1 MSPGFRHQILIMMA
15 KLGDLVALC
24 ISFLTSLAISSDS
37 LNWPDLAYVLSIRI
51 KLGNIFIFAGYI
63 TFCSIIFSACG
74 LYRSHRLSHW
84 KQRLNEIFLAVTLV
98 TGIFLLFKQL
108 FLISFAVNRFL
119 LLFWLLTLS
128 TLFLCREIALQ
139 LLHFA
144 RLRGRNLRNV
154 IIIGEGPAATAL
166 ADRVRQEV
174 SLGYRILRRIDVREV
189 ADNDGVRGVS

>member
-1 MSPGFRHQILIMMA
+1 MSPGFRHQMLIMMA
-15 KLGDLVALC
+15 KLGDLVTLC

-37 LNWPDLAYVLSIRI
+37 LTWPDLAYVLAIRI
-51 KLGNIFIFAGYI
+51 KLANVFIFAGYI
-63 TFCSIIFSACG
+63 ALCSIIFSACG

-84 KQRLNEIFLAVTLV
+84 KQRLNEISVAATLV
-98 TGIFLLFKQL
+98 TGVFLLYKQL
-108 FLISFAVNRFL
+108 FLISFAKNTFV

-144 RLRGRNLRNV
+144 RIRGRNLRNV
-154 IIIGEGPAATAL
+154 IIIGEEPAATTL

-189 ADNDGVRGVS
+189 ADNDGIRGAS